1 MSLYNEYKAKPAN
14 GVPFIDRSGERGRF
28 TECVGCRSC
37 EQHCPQGIAIP
48 DVMSELQ
55 AVFAKL

>member
-1 MSLYNEYKAKPAN
+1 M
-14 GVPFIDRSGERGRF
+14 PFIDRSGKRGRF

-55 AVFAKL
+55 AVFAGL